1 MVNPLLTKDLKESS
15 WNLCNRV
22 AGSHEIVTACFYGP
36 RVCGY
41 ADETSDANILL
52 VLREHRPR
60 LKGYFQSLNG
70 TKAFILAADQ
80 KTFEGDV
87 EQGQLGEFI
96 AEKIT
101 TPYEPIMNEEY
112 LWSQEVR
119 LKRRIVREFLENIVS
134 EFPELCHELLIG
146 AEYFLFEDIMRRA
159 RLFLPITYGYLNML
173 QENLRQKN
181 MEIMMRGYLAALNQL
196 AEEGWV
202 TFSNEYVK
210 ITPSLVD
217 ATRKRKLRVPYFLRS
232 IRKAIFLNVLSL
244 FPKMMRPFTLDQEM
258 FMKARPGIRAD
269 ELVFRLEDPKKHLF
283 VPTPLGLVTLS
294 DKITIEDFVRKA
306 VPGGKVS
313 EMKIKDLGGVL
324 NAVYLLTFQKGQ
336 TERKVVVKKYKDW
349 YGFKWF
355 PLALWALGTRGF
367 SILGSS
373 RLQKEYAINQFLRSQ
388 GFPVPKILYVS
399 LRERL
404 IFEDFIQGESLVE
417 IVKRVLS
424 TKRATAE
431 EAFLIREAGKGIAA
445 AHRLGV
451 AIGDC
456 KPENLIVAKDGK
468 VYFVDLEQATR
479 DGNQAWDIAEF
490 LYYSGHYASFISSAG
505 AAELI
510 AREFI
515 QGYLEAGGRAE
526 TLRKAGSVR
535 YAKVFSI
542 FTPPHVI
549 LVISDL
555 CKRMGKQ

>member
-1 MVNPLLTKDLKESS
+1 ME
-15 WNLCNRV
+15 
-22 AGSHEIVTACFYGP
+22 A
-36 RVCGY
+36 
-41 ADETSDANILL
+41 
-52 VLREHRPR
+52 
-60 LKGYFQSLNG
+60 
-70 TKAFILAADQ
+70 
-80 KTFEGDV
+80 
-87 EQGQLGEFI
+87 
-96 AEKIT
+96 
-101 TPYEPIMNEEY
+101 
-112 LWSQEVR
+112 VR
-119 LKRRIVREFLENIVS
+119 R
-134 EFPELCHELLIG
+134 
-146 AEYFLFEDIMRRA
+146 
-159 RLFLPITYGYLNML
+159 
-173 QENLRQKN
+173 
-181 MEIMMRGYLAALNQL
+181 
-196 AEEGWV
+196 
-202 TFSNEYVK
+202 
-210 ITPSLVD
+210 
-217 ATRKRKLRVPYFLRS
+217 RKLPVPSFIRS
-232 IRKAIFLNVLSL
+232 IQRAVSL
-244 FPKMMRPFTLDQEM
+244 HVFSVFPKMMRPLIHDQKL
-258 FMKARPGIRAD
+258 FMESNREPKAE
-269 ELVFRLEDPKKHLF
+269 ELIFQLEDPKKHLF

-324 NAVYLLTFQKGQ
+324 NAVYLLTFQRGEA
-336 TERKVVVKKYKDW
+336 ERKVVVKKYKDW

-431 EAFLIREAGKGIAA
+431 EALLIREAGKGIAA